1 MVAFGSAGLKVVLN
15 DHKGLSQPK
24 QFHDSMA
31 KVADK
36 PIECFYFSCGKGIAI
51 SEMHQKPDLNSSSLA
66 ECIRGLELLK
76 L

>member
-1 MVAFGSAGLKVVLN
+1 MVAFGSAGLKVLLN

-24 QFHDSMA
+24 QFHNSMA

-36 PIECFYFSCGKGIAI
+36 PIECFYFSCGKD
-51 SEMHQKPDLNSSSLA
+51 SEREFQKPDLNSSSLA
-66 ECIRGLELLK
+66 ECIRGLELFK